1 MNDPLINKVL
11 HPPRVTLGRWLL
23 DLAGL
28 FMPPLCSACDG
39 GLMPFERALCLGC
52 LRDLPLARFTV
63 MPDNPVAKRF
73 WGKVP
78 LQDASALLHFVPGG
92 RVQHILH
99 RLKYKGDRRV
109 GLLLGRLMAEDIL
122 ASGRFCTVD
131 AILPV
136 PLHPRKERRRGYN
149 QSAVLAQGMREVW
162 HVPVWTDVLV
172 REVRTAT
179 QTRRGRLERWRNVRT
194 AFATPRPDVLRDRH
208 VLLVDDVV
216 TTGATL
222 EACAAVLA
230 EVPGTRVS
238 VYTAAYA

>member
-1 MNDPLINKVL
+1 
-11 HPPRVTLGRWLL
+11 
-23 DLAGL
+23 
-28 FMPPLCSACDG
+28 
-39 GLMPFERALCLGC
+39 
-52 LRDLPLARFTV
+52 
-63 MPDNPVAKRF
+63 
-73 WGKVP
+73 
-78 LQDASALLHFVPGG
+78 LLHFVPGG

-238 VYTAAYA
+238 VDTAAYA